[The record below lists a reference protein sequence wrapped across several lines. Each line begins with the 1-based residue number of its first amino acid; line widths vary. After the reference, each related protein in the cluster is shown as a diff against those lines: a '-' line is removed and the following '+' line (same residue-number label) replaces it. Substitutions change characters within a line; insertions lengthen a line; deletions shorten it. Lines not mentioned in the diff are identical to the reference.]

1 MILQYKKE
9 NKDNLIQDQKYIVYA
24 YIEYETYNLY
34 WVLDSEDEFMFLR
47 DEDIELIN
55 DIHSKYWKTI
65 INTRTGTTLYLPF
78 EWVKEIPSE
87 YYNDRMDEIDG
98 FWSAIDDLYGSS
110 CGHMSISN
118 DCTYIKE
125 INDEHPEFVENI
137 DDIALDAL
145 AIGYNWILCPEC
157 DEAFEVNISQNIV
170 TCPNVA
176 CELRI
181 YNPYVKWCPLPP
193 SQSIKP

>member
-9 NKDNLIQDQKYIVYA
+9 NKNNLIQDQNYIVYA
-24 YIEYETYNLY
+24 YIKYETYNLY
-34 WVLDSEDEFMFLR
+34 WVLNSKDVFMFLK

-65 INTRTGTTLYLPF
+65 ISTRIEATFHLPF

-87 YYNDRMDEIDG
+87 YYNGRMDEIDG
-98 FWSAIDDLYGSS
+98 FWSVMDDLCDSS
-110 CGHMSISN
+110 CRYMSISN

-125 INDEHPEFVENI
+125 INDEHPEFIENI
-137 DDIALDAL
+137 DDILDAL
-145 AIGYNWILCPEC
+145 AIGYNWVLCPEC

-176 CELRI
+176 CKLHL
-181 YNPYVKWCPLPP
+181 YNPYVK
-193 SQSIKP
+193 